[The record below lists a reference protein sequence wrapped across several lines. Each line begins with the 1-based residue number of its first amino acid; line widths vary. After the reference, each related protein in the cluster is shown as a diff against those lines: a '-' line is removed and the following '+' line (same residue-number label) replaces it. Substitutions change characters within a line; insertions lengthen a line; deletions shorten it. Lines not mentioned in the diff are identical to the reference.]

1 MGASNVNPAL
11 RDLKHLKYLDLSM
24 NNFSGS
30 HVPHMIASLM
40 HLEYLN
46 LSNAGFGG
54 LIPPQLGNLSNLH
67 FLDLGGCGFTDLR
80 ADDLDWLSG
89 IPSLKHVDMSFVN
102 LSKATN
108 SISSLEVLHL
118 RWASLPYIPS
128 PRSPFNLT
136 SIVKLD
142 LSSYSNLNTTI
153 LRWLSHASSL
163 VYLDLSHCSLVNI
176 ESLQVTP
183 GALSNLKE
191 LDLQY
196 NDIKGAIF
204 RIIMNL
210 SRTFKHLD
218 LSWNSLSG
226 DIAQI
231 LWSLGPLEY
240 LALDFNDLK

>member
-1 MGASNVNPAL
+1 MYDSGERFSSWIGEDCCHWKGVACDNTTIWDDDDAICYIQEGMGESNVNPAL

-24 NNFSGS
+24 NNFSGA

-80 ADDLDWLSG
+80 ADDLDWLSR

-108 SISSLEVLHL
+108 WLHQINSISSLEVLHL
-118 RWASLPYIPS
+118 RWASLP
-128 PRSPFNLT
+128 
-136 SIVKLD
+136 
-142 LSSYSNLNTTI
+142 
-153 LRWLSHASSL
+153 
-163 VYLDLSHCSLVNI
+163 
-176 ESLQVTP
+176 
-183 GALSNLKE
+183 NLKE
-191 LDLQY
+191 LDSQY
-196 NDIKGAIF
+196 NNIKGAIF
-204 RIIMNL
+204 RIIMNV
-210 SRTFKHLD
+210 SRSFKHLD